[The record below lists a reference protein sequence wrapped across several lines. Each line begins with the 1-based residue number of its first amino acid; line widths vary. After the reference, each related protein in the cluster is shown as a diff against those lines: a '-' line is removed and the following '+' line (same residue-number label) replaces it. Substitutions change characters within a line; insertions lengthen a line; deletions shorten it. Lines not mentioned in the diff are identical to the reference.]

1 MCKCEKVTEAEVI
14 DACHR
19 SLPVDSTQA
28 MRKRVRAGMGHC
40 QVPPPPARL
49 PRSLLSSRPDV
60 LRRFCLQ
67 GDPENYGCE
76 ARVAAIIARETGTP
90 LAAVGR
96 RPWPATTLLPRRWP
110 SKEDKQALV
119 ATAEG
124 E

>member
-1 MCKCEKVTEAEVI
+1 MRATARC
-14 DACHR
+14 
-19 SLPVDSTQA
+19 PSTRRRPCA
-28 MRKRVRAGMGHC
+28 SVCAPGWATARYSPSSSWR
-40 QVPPPPARL
+40 RL
-49 PRSLLSSRPDV
+49 PRSLLVSRPDV

-90 LAAVGR
+90 LAAVGK